1 MEQVSVASASEPVK
15 IGVLTSGGDAQGM
28 NAAVRAVVRTALAR
42 GAQPYAILDGWAG
55 AVKGGACIREM
66 SWSDA
71 SGILAEGGT
80 VIGTAR
86 CPEFREYEGRHAA
99 ALHLI
104 EKGID
109 RLVVIGGD
117 GSLSGT
123 EEFRTEWAQ
132 HLSELVDEGAISAQQ
147 AQLHQRLYI
156 VGLVGSIDN
165 DMVGTDMTIGA
176 DSALHRIVDA
186 IDQISSTAASHQRTF
201 VVEVMGRH
209 CGYLPLMSAVAGG
222 ADYVFTPEDPA
233 RDGWEDEM
241 VERLKEGRAAGRR
254 ESIIIVAEG
263 ATDRAG
269 NPISSQDIADAF
281 KERTGEDARITIL
294 GHVQRGGVP
303 SAYDRWMSTL
313 LGFAAV
319 QEILNPADPD
329 VATIL
334 GVRHN
339 RVTRIPLM
347 EAVHQTRGVKDLI
360 KVGDF
365 AAAQAARG
373 RSFTVMVGIN
383 QLLSTPPTLAE
394 NPPSGSAKRVA
405 IIHAGGLA
413 PGMNTAARAA
423 VRLGIAKGWTM
434 LGIDGSWAGLADNQ
448 VRELTWD
455 DVEGWAF
462 HGGAELGTRR
472 PVPPVNEYYALGRAI
487 ERNEIDALLVVGG
500 LNAYLAVKE
509 MTSELDRYPAFRIP
523 IVLVPAS
530 IDNNLPGAELAIGT
544 DTALNNAVWALDRIK
559 ESAAASKRCFVA
571 ELMGRRC
578 GYLTLMSGIA
588 SGAEYAYLNEENTTL
603 AEIDED
609 AHRLRETFEAG
620 RRLFLVVVNEEADA
634 HYNREFL
641 ANVFEA
647 ESDGLYD
654 VRSSA
659 LGHLQQGGAP
669 SPYDRLLA
677 TRLVFA
683 ALGELDSQFSQGRSQ
698 AVYIG
703 DVGNAIQV
711 RPVDRMF
718 DDLDMVNRRPFDQ
731 WWRDLRP
738 ILTAVSMQSQ
748 PRELEPV
755 TIMQAESFNH

>member
-1 MEQVSVASASEPVK
+1 MEQVSVTSASEPVK

-55 AVKGGACIREM
+55 AVKGEACIREM

-123 EEFRTEWAQ
+123 EEFRTEWSQ

-360 KVGDF
+360 KAGDF

-472 PVPPVNEYYALGRAI
+472 PVPSVNEYYALGRAI

-603 AEIDED
+603 AAIDED

-683 ALGELDSQFSQGRSQ
+683 ALSELDSQFSQGCSQ

-718 DDLDMVNRRPFDQ
+718 DDLDMANRRPFDQ
-731 WWRDLRP
+731 WWLDLRP

-748 PRELEPV
+748 PRELESV

>member
-1 MEQVSVASASEPVK
+1 MEQVSVTSASEPVK

-55 AVKGGACIREM
+55 AVKGEACIREM

-360 KVGDF
+360 KAGDF

-472 PVPPVNEYYALGRAI
+472 PVPTVNEYYALGRAI

-523 IVLVPAS
+523 IVLIPAS

-647 ESDGLYD
+647 ESGGLYD

-683 ALGELDSQFSQGRSQ
+683 ALDELDSQFSQGRSQ

-703 DVGNAIQV
+703 DVGNTIQV

-718 DDLDMVNRRPFDQ
+718 DDLDMANRRPFDQ

-748 PRELEPV
+748 PRDLEPV